1 MQLNS
6 SKPLAGIAAMLFLFY
21 LIYVLIASSPLS
33 RLNRMCSPP
42 FVWSGKVFSSAVA
55 LASPG
60 TANRLSDR
68 FQHGFYACRRWGWNV
83 FYEQSYERMQRDQER
98 AQQEAP
104 VTQQPGGGARTPA
117 VTVPRG
123 GAR

>member
-6 SKPLAGIAAMLFLFY
+6 SRPLAGIVAMLFLFY
-21 LIYVLIASSPLS
+21 LVYVLIASSPLS
-33 RLNRMCSPP
+33 RLDRMCSPP

-55 LASPG
+55 LASPS

-68 FQHGFYACRRWGWNV
+68 FQHGFDACRRWGWGV
-83 FYEQSYERMQRDQER
+83 FYQQSYEQMQRDQER
-98 AQQEAP
+98 AQQGSSVAQYP
-104 VTQQPGGGARTPA
+104 HDGVPAPA
-117 VTVPRG
+117 VAAPRG

>member
-6 SKPLAGIAAMLFLFY
+6 TKPLGGIAAMLFLFY
-21 LIYVLIASSPLS
+21 LVYVLIASSPLS
-33 RLNRMCSPP
+33 RLDRMCSPP

-55 LASPG
+55 LASQG

-83 FYEQSYERMQRDQER
+83 FYEQSYERMQHDQKR
-98 AQQEAP
+98 AQQGP
-104 VTQQPGGGARTPA
+104 LVTQHPQGGVHAPAGAP
-117 VTVPRG
+117 PRG